1 MAIPRGEDRP
11 ALAAGKVAEENRI
24 EQISMEER
32 PLCLEVHSAVSVND
46 ALALQ
51 YCIHPYRTLLSCSSL
66 LPNPF
71 VDCFVTLRMKTSLDV
86 KRGIRAWTLVATKMI
101 S

>member
-32 PLCLEVHSAVSVND
+32 PLCLEVHSCPTVLHSH
-46 ALALQ
+46 L
-51 YCIHPYRTLLSCSSL
+51 
-66 LPNPF
+66 
-71 VDCFVTLRMKTSLDV
+71 
-86 KRGIRAWTLVATKMI
+86 
-101 S
+101 